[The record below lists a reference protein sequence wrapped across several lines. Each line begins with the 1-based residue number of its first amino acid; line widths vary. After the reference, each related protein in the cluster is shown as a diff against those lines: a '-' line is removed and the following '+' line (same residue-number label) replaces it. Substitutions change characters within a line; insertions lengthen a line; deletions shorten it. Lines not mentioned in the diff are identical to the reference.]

1 MALTENQL
9 VGYLRDFL
17 AFDVGHDIEAEL
29 FSNGALDLVA
39 MLNLIAFVEETSGI
53 QVRPEQVTLENFD
66 TPARIVRFALSQQ

>member
-29 FSNGALDLVA
+29 FSNGALNSVA

-53 QVRPEQVTLENFD
+53 QVRPSRL
-66 TPARIVRFALSQQ
+66 PWRISTRPRGSCALP

>member
-29 FSNGALDLVA
+29 FSNGALDWW
-39 MLNLIAFVEETSGI
+39 
-53 QVRPEQVTLENFD
+53 RC
-66 TPARIVRFALSQQ
+66 

>member
-1 MALTENQL
+1 
-9 VGYLRDFL
+9 
-17 AFDVGHDIEAEL
+17 
-29 FSNGALDLVA
+29 